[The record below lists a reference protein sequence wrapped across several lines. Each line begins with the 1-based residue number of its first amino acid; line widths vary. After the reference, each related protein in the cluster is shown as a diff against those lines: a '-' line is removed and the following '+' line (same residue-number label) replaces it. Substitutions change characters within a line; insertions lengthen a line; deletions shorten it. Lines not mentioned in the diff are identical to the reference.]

1 MASINNLCLNQSKM
15 VENDEV
21 SEDDLDEEYVQLRMA
36 FPKLKKVC
44 DPMATDPGNTSNAT
58 NLKAVLEQIRRPI
71 LQKYSDYLLIPTFLH
86 LTNAKNLKSNVIC
99 SVLKCLKI
107 ILANIQIDNE
117 NQFWKIY
124 TLTFQ
129 TSYSNSDEEY
139 AAKLPEELKIEVV
152 QCLTALF
159 CSATSD
165 TLKAVYN
172 RKSIGKLSVV
182 IYNTVQLA
190 KKEKCI
196 QLKVEALKCIQC
208 LLQMRD
214 AKENSSPWRL
224 QVAELAM
231 LMLPG
236 IVSCA
241 VSVATSTDTL
251 NHKIIVE
258 AVRLWGGVI
267 CLVMEDRNSKMK
279 EKSNTFTLDSSGSSK
294 SQRIEGEADPQD
306 AKMSDDWLVGSG
318 RKLVGATEKMLSLQ
332 QHQHWRVRQQLVTE
346 ISHILTVAP
355 KNMCLSAK
363 YLVDALICLSQD
375 DNNEVSKKSKSA
387 LETFSKICEQ
397 NDGTKK
403 LVEIVE
409 ESFYSLVITLPR
421 IIHGVDLSLKER
433 QLLLLAGYIDVLGA
447 KHLPGLLNSSQHLNR
462 LLKGLYTA
470 ATLDSSSVSLLEEQ
484 AVRELDKE
492 ALGLQR
498 VWVTLKHSLSP
509 RYYST
514 LQSIA
519 KKLLQFS
526 DTASIVYS
534 FLDDFENQP
543 IHRKEITL
551 LFTMMFSSEPDVP
564 VRVDHETTG
573 LILKTIMEYNLW
585 DLPVNIQNSEQR
597 LTAQENVVQICL
609 LAELVAALALVEGAD
624 AFSPHLLTCLY
635 PLLECAGS
643 PLYAISSAGF
653 ASVGVV
659 AAIYG
664 GDVGC
669 LVGQNVDYL
678 SHHVTLNLRHAHRNP
693 RVLSVLTVIMNHST
707 FKVFPPLYE
716 IVKDV
721 LVQSCDTFQDVNA
734 PAFLQVFVTF
744 VSRLLEWE
752 KESDDGKLD
761 DTSETIGTPPTV
773 CELLWDYYKTSLTAK
788 NYRDDDSSLGP
799 ESEELS
805 HPMEESSEGKEVQ
818 IPDHIRLTVDILQ
831 RSLHFLPSK
840 DTSRQIQVLQI
851 LEKGVLVLAKWKEQL
866 LPMVHKI
873 WSPLVQRFSPQS
885 NPLIVHRAFLV
896 LRTLAMTSKD
906 FIRNRTSKE
915 VTPFLCKC
923 LIQHVEEARK
933 EQGRDSYRMT
943 QAYKMIH
950 ALLRGLGE
958 LAVSLDLAED
968 ELERIVEAVI
978 PYLNTH
984 IHLPLQEAAFDAIE
998 RIARK
1003 DSHIVWVLLM
1013 DGCPKVTELNPP
1025 SSDLLSYRIESSSKV
1040 QQELQVN
1047 VHRLL
1052 DRLP

>member
-1 MASINNLCLNQSKM
+1 M
-15 VENDEV
+15 VENDEM
-21 SEDDLDEEYVQLRMA
+21 SEDDEEYIQLRMA

-44 DPMATDPGNTSNAT
+44 DPMATDPGNSSNAT
-58 NLKAVLEQIRRPI
+58 NLKAVLEEIKMPI
-71 LQKYSDYLLIPTFLH
+71 LQKYSDYLLIPSFLH
-86 LTNAKNLKSNVIC
+86 LTNVKNLNSDVLC
-99 SVLKCLKI
+99 SVLRCLEI
-107 ILANIQIDNE
+107 ILNNVQVDNE

-129 TSYSNSDEEY
+129 TIYSNSDEEY
-139 AAKLPEELKIEVV
+139 ASKLPEELKIQVV
-152 QCLTALF
+152 QCLIALF
-159 CSATSD
+159 SSATSD

-172 RKSIGKLSVV
+172 RKYIGKLSVV
-182 IYNTVQLA
+182 VYNTVQLA

-196 QLKVEALKCIQC
+196 KLKVESLKCIQC
-208 LLQMRD
+208 LLQLRD

-224 QVAELAM
+224 QIAELAM

-258 AVRLWGGVI
+258 SVRLWGGVI
-267 CLVMEDRNSKMK
+267 GLVMEDRNSKTK
-279 EKSNTFTLDSSGSSK
+279 GKTDIFKLDSSDIPSSGN
-294 SQRIEGEADPQD
+294 RHNPREADPQD
-306 AKMSDDWLVGSG
+306 SIMNDDWLIGSG

-332 QHQHWRVRQQLVTE
+332 QHQHWRVRQQLATE

-375 DNNEVSKKSKSA
+375 DNIEVAKKSKTA
-387 LETFSKICEQ
+387 LEKFSKTCELS
-397 NDGTKK
+397 DGTKK

-409 ESFYSLVITLPR
+409 ESFYSLVIKLPR

-433 QLLLLAGYIDVLGA
+433 QLLLLGGYIDVLGA
-447 KHLPGLLNSSQHLNR
+447 KYLPGLLNSSQHLNR

-498 VWVTLKHSLSP
+498 VWVTLKHSNTP

-526 DTASIVYS
+526 DTGSIVHT

-551 LFTMMFSSEPDVP
+551 LFSMMFSSEPEFP
-564 VRVDHETTG
+564 MRVDHDITG

-585 DLPVNIQNSEQR
+585 DLPVNIQSSEQR
-597 LTAQENVVQICL
+597 VAAQENVVQICL
-609 LAELVAALALVEGAD
+609 LAELVAVLAEVEGAD

-659 AAIYG
+659 ATIYG
-664 GDVGC
+664 GDVGS

-693 RVLSVLTVIMNHST
+693 RVLSVLSVIMNHST

-734 PAFLQVFVTF
+734 TAFLQVFVTF
-744 VSRLLEWE
+744 VSRLLEWG
-752 KESDDGKLD
+752 KESDDGELYD
-761 DTSETIGTPPTV
+761 HSETVASSPTTV
-773 CELLWDYYKTSLTAK
+773 WDLLHDYYKTSLTA
-788 NYRDDDSSLGP
+788 
-799 ESEELS
+799 
-805 HPMEESSEGKEVQ
+805 
-818 IPDHIRLTVDILQ
+818 
-831 RSLHFLPSK
+831 
-840 DTSRQIQVLQI
+840 
-851 LEKGVLVLAKWKEQL
+851 
-866 LPMVHKI
+866 
-873 WSPLVQRFSPQS
+873 
-885 NPLIVHRAFLV
+885 
-896 LRTLAMTSKD
+896 
-906 FIRNRTSKE
+906 
-915 VTPFLCKC
+915 
-923 LIQHVEEARK
+923 
-933 EQGRDSYRMT
+933 
-943 QAYKMIH
+943 
-950 ALLRGLGE
+950 
-958 LAVSLDLAED
+958 
-968 ELERIVEAVI
+968 
-978 PYLNTH
+978 
-984 IHLPLQEAAFDAIE
+984 
-998 RIARK
+998 
-1003 DSHIVWVLLM
+1003 
-1013 DGCPKVTELNPP
+1013 
-1025 SSDLLSYRIESSSKV
+1025 
-1040 QQELQVN
+1040 
-1047 VHRLL
+1047 
-1052 DRLP
+1052 